1 MPFSVCAGYMRKRRI
16 ALGRGSSKR
25 IGRAIA
31 LSSARSKYYSGI
43 VTSSRK
49 VEQAEWVSEEINN
62 LRDGENQLQLQEIF
76 LRKMIVSS

>member
-31 LSSARSKYYSGI
+31 LSFARSKYYSGI

>member
-1 MPFSVCAGYMRKRRI
+1 MRKRRI
-16 ALGRGSSKR
+16 ALGRGSSKQ

-31 LSSARSKYYSGI
+31 LSFARSKYYSGI

-49 VEQAEWVSEEINN
+49 VEQAEWVSSEEINN

>member
-1 MPFSVCAGYMRKRRI
+1 MPFSLFAGYMRKRRI
-16 ALGRGSSKR
+16 ALGRGSSKQ

-31 LSSARSKYYSGI
+31 LSFARSKYYSGI

-49 VEQAEWVSEEINN
+49 IEQAEWVSGEIYN